1 MDTLLTR
8 LVLSTHQSHIQFPHE
23 ISLSQCPQNP
33 HATRMAHILLL
44 DSILSFIE
52 RRYTSKQ
59 MYPPHQQ
66 TFKVQLSPTANATQ
80 TASYITH
87 TCCKTTGIRRRSSTS
102 GSMTG
107 TSTSET
113 IIRYIFM
120 DTRVVSTISL
130 LFSPF
135 LFTPINVLYI

>member
-66 TFKVQLSPTANATQ
+66 TFKVQLSPTANSQ
-80 TASYITH
+80 LHH
-87 TCCKTTGIRRRSSTS
+87 TRSESTGIRRRSSTS

-107 TSTSET
+107 MST
-113 IIRYIFM
+113 
-120 DTRVVSTISL
+120 
-130 LFSPF
+130 
-135 LFTPINVLYI
+135 